1 MKQPTKPQSRVFAP
15 MLGLPSRRTLYV
27 LTALLVATGTA
38 WLFAHF
44 GRQDDALP
52 SPVEPWSMKIHG
64 AAAMI
69 AIFMAG
75 TMVHRHVL
83 PGWRMR
89 RNRVAGIAMCIALGS
104 LAATGYGLYYFDGE
118 TLRWL
123 TERLHWG
130 AGFLLPAVFAGHVCA
145 ARKSRRAKPRS
156 TRVDTAM

>member
-15 MLGLPSRRTLYV
+15 MFAPRSRRTLYV

-52 SPVEPWSMKIHG
+52 GPVEPWSMKIHG

-69 AIFMAG
+69 MIFMAG

-83 PGWRMR
+83 PGWRMQ
-89 RNRVAGIAMCIALGS
+89 RNRVAGIAMCIALGL

-123 TERLHWG
+123 AERLHWG
-130 AGFLLPAVFAGHVCA
+130 AGFLLPAVFAGHVGA
-145 ARKSRRAKPRS
+145 ARKSRLDS
-156 TRVDTAM
+156 